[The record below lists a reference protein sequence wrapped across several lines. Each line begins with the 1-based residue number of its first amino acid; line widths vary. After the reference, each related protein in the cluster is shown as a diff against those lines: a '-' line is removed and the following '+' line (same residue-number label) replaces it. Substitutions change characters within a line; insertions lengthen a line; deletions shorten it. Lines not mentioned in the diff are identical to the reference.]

1 MIDEARKILK
11 EDSHLIVIDNPDNID
26 FKDWKVI
33 NKIDFGIILPTV
45 FKAEDDSW
53 PCSFYIMV
61 CPLILNLSSLLLV
74 SPECPEY
81 LVVDP
86 EDIEEPIVDYL
97 KRTNSVN
104 NFSIIKDPDYN
115 DLNLINSNYL
125 IGKEG
130 NELFSDIS
138 YQFPL
143 R

>member
-1 MIDEARKILK
+1 
-11 EDSHLIVIDNPDNID
+11 
-26 FKDWKVI
+26 
-33 NKIDFGIILPTV
+33 
-45 FKAEDDSW
+45 
-53 PCSFYIMV
+53 MV

-81 LVVDP
+81 LVIDP

-97 KRTNSVN
+97 KRTYGVD

-115 DLNLINSNYL
+115 DLIDSNYL

-138 YQFPL
+138 YQFP
-143 R
+143 